1 MNPRTPVDSADP
13 VAPLRPPR
21 RSPVKT
27 APAPPVERLDPGT
40 VLAPTRFLRELPGQ
54 ASAGAALCDGRRTLA
69 EVARDAGLAPDLVRE
84 LLSQLY
90 AEGLVHET
98 GEGPVPAVLFFE
110 HVRTLCLRWRRAKLS
125 LRPGVEPLFSAGT
138 YSKRLALGYLLEV
151 THIVRGA
158 ASHIAAAIAHASDE
172 RLQLMLSEYLED
184 EYWHGSWMDQALRG
198 GGLSE
203 EDLVRALPL
212 PATLAVLNSWRNA
225 GQTDLLLY
233 GGLIGITESGPGEEG
248 QTEALFRATLG
259 QGVLPEAAWRP
270 YFEHAIG
277 DETADHL
284 SHGRAIFAAAPPL
297 PRSRRDA
304 LRRQLLLH
312 TEALVLQEHAVLDFY
327 GADEGPLVHDLEW
340 RVSRDGPR
348 PEGPSPT
355 EAR

>member
-1 MNPRTPVDSADP
+1 MNPRTPVDS

-27 APAPPVERLDPGT
+27 EPAAPIERLDPGT

-54 ASAGAALCDGRRTLA
+54 APSPGGVALCDGRRSVA

-84 LLSQLY
+84 LLSQHY

-110 HVRTLCLRWRRAKLS
+110 HVRSLCLRWRRARLAA
-125 LRPGVEPLFSAGT
+125 RPGIEPLFSAGT
-138 YSKRLALGYLLEV
+138 SSKRLAVGYLLEV

-158 ASHIAAAIAHASDE
+158 AGHIAAAIAHASDE
-172 RLQLMLSEYLED
+172 RLQLLLSEYLED
-184 EYWHGSWMDQALRG
+184 EYWHGSWMDDALRG
-198 GGLSE
+198 GGLGE

-212 PATLAVLNSWRNA
+212 PETLAVLNSWRHA

-277 DETADHL
+277 DGAADHL
-284 SHGRAIFAAAPPL
+284 AHGRAIFAAAPPL
-297 PRSRRDA
+297 TRSRRDA
-304 LRRQLLLH
+304 LRRLLLLH
-312 TEALVLQEHAVLDFY
+312 TEALVHQEHAVLDFY
-327 GADEGPLVHDLEW
+327 AADEGPLVHDLEW